1 MVTKINKIIKH
12 FNNWVT
18 WCGLAHSRVT
28 ITSLKLIIFLY
39 RVLKLTSQNLV
50 NDFKSQVLFTLNVRA
65 ARKQSASI
73 YKVLAQVVPLEMIT
87 YSNECINLT
96 VRTTVWTMLE
106 RKIHPHLLTKWFWKQ
121 SEMGLFLWCQLG
133 VWIFIWRLLIKTTI
147 CIWFRWYYNETGM
160 LSVYLVRAPRKGHGS
175 RWCVCWQAGCCVHLC
190 VLVTR

>member
-1 MVTKINKIIKH
+1 MQLGAQQSYYYKPQVNY
-12 FNNWVT
+12 FS
-18 WCGLAHSRVT
+18 LPSLEAY
-28 ITSLKLIIFLY
+28 ITEPCQWFPKPGPVHTY
-39 RVLKLTSQNLV
+39 
-50 NDFKSQVLFTLNVRA
+50 VRA
-65 ARKQSASI
+65 VRKQSVSI

-106 RKIHPHLLTKWFWKQ
+106 RKIHPHPLTKWFWKQ

-133 VWIFIWRLLIKTTI
+133 VWIFVWRLLIKTTI

-160 LSVYLVRAPRKGHGS
+160 LSVYLVRAPGKGHGS